1 MDQLQFSNL
10 PADEQIRLMKQYRDE
25 EVNAIQTTPSSYENG
40 QPIAFNLPKDFNL
53 NQSKVG
59 STKEI
64 DSDFQKNANRIGTNI
79 ERVNADTKAPESL
92 SRTNSTL
99 EDVNGEMNRLNS
111 SKAEETREASNK
123 KAELKDRVDARAR
136 EDVKDAAYNL
146 ASSLSPKQIWKDTKA
161 AWNDVTG
168 NSDKN
173 SDNSTQINNNGASI
187 GQWSKKDV
195 DPK

>member
-1 MDQLQFSNL
+1 
-10 PADEQIRLMKQYRDE
+10 

-136 EDVKDAAYNL
+136 EDVKDA
-146 ASSLSPKQIWKDTKA
+146 
-161 AWNDVTG
+161 
-168 NSDKN
+168 
-173 SDNSTQINNNGASI
+173 
-187 GQWSKKDV
+187 
-195 DPK
+195 

>member
-1 MDQLQFSNL
+1 M
-10 PADEQIRLMKQYRDE
+10 
-25 EVNAIQTTPSSYENG
+25 
-40 QPIAFNLPKDFNL
+40 
-53 NQSKVG
+53 
-59 STKEI
+59 
-64 DSDFQKNANRIGTNI
+64 
-79 ERVNADTKAPESL
+79 NADTKAPESL